1 MKHDRTYGQ
10 EKWFWARALAMVGR
24 EFTIITRYFSP
35 ILRLLAFSGYVKS
48 EKFQLVIS
56 AILQLLCCQSKKYK
70 KSPGFSVTKMIIN
83 SRNPKQ
89 IIFSS
94 IILLVV
100 SVRSF
105 SYHSLKSWHLE
116 PQRQTLFFPRRLMSL
131 IRACWAWERGVRTS
145 ISLYSSTCDMM
156 ISSMVNGMFSSRALR
171 TSRDSRGANNLSS
184 FLATRTRLAKA
195 ELESRGQKLHRPN
208 WTATCCCA
216 QRNSGYHLT
225 SLETMLVLFA
235 SKTAVIRLLTKSFY
249 FRNRH
254 KKIYRKSLFL
264 YSEK

>member
-1 MKHDRTYGQ
+1 
-10 EKWFWARALAMVGR
+10 MVGR

-184 FLATRTRLAKA
+184 FLATRTRLAIGWVGVARAKIA
-195 ELESRGQKLHRPN
+195 SIKLDSNVLLRTTELRLPLNKFRNYACFVCKQ
-208 WTATCCCA
+208 
-216 QRNSGYHLT
+216 NSGNPT
-225 SLETMLVLFA
+225 SNQKFLF
-235 SKTAVIRLLTKSFY
+235 SQQT
-249 FRNRH
+249 
-254 KKIYRKSLFL
+254 
-264 YSEK
+264 